1 MKAERNPLAL
11 VPALRHQ
18 VLALNPNMPLTALTM
33 EQVLADSVA
42 EQRFSMQL
50 MTIFA
55 GLAMLLTAI
64 GIYGV
69 LAYFVEQ
76 RRSEFG
82 IRMALGAR
90 PGNVVGLVLLQ
101 GSIPLA
107 VGLVCGLVGALGMT
121 RYLKSLFYEV
131 RTTDSVVF
139 SSMLVGV
146 IFISLL
152 AMLLPAHRATR
163 VDPLA
168 AIREE

>member
-1 MKAERNPLAL
+1 
-11 VPALRHQ
+11 
-18 VLALNPNMPLTALTM
+18 MPLTALTM

-42 EQRFSMQL
+42 RQRFSMQL
-50 MTIFA
+50 MAIFA

-90 PGNVVGLVLLQ
+90 PGNVVGLVLLR
-101 GSIPLA
+101 GSIPLT
-107 VGLVCGLVGALGMT
+107 VGRVCGLAAAPGMT
-121 RYLKSLFYEV
+121 RYMKSLLYEV
-131 RTTDSVVF
+131 KTTDSVVF
-139 SSMLVGV
+139 SSMLIGV

-152 AMLLPAHRATR
+152 AMLLPARRATR
-163 VDPLA
+163 VDPFA
-168 AIREE
+168 AIGEE